1 MMECYQKQQEEKYG
15 CVFCP
20 GLNFSSELT
29 LLDHISIV
37 HEERPMNGP
46 LSGPKNGPMV
56 GPSWIGPINIPGW
69 SGPMSGP
76 SLGGPKSGPGC
87 SGPMNDPISGPGW
100 SGPMNGPMSGPDWS
114 GPMNGPMSSPGGSGP
129 MSGLGWSGPMSG
141 PSWSGPM
148 SSPGWNGPM
157 SGLRNG
163 PKNYE
168 CSLCG
173 GAKKFNSKNILIQ
186 HMVKAHEG
194 KLRKKQSCFRCGEIY
209 GERSV
214 IEKVK
219 HIIGKK
225 FCSF

>member
-1 MMECYQKQQEEKYG
+1 MPLLSGLSILEKISHMMDCYQKQQEEKYG

-37 HEERPMNGP
+37 HGEEGP
-46 LSGPKNGPMV
+46 LS
-56 GPSWIGPINIPGW
+56 
-69 SGPMSGP
+69 
-76 SLGGPKSGPGC
+76 
-87 SGPMNDPISGPGW
+87 
-100 SGPMNGPMSGPDWS
+100 
-114 GPMNGPMSSPGGSGP
+114 
-129 MSGLGWSGPMSG
+129 
-141 PSWSGPM
+141 
-148 SSPGWNGPM
+148 
-157 SGLRNG
+157 G

-173 GAKKFNSKNILIQ
+173 AAKKFNSKNILIQ

-219 HIIGKK
+219 HIIGKRNN
-225 FCSF
+225 

>member
-1 MMECYQKQQEEKYG
+1 MMDCYQKQQEEKYG

-20 GLNFSSELT
+20 GLNFSSELI

-37 HEERPMNGP
+37 HKDGP
-46 LSGPKNGPMV
+46 LSGPLSNPDCSGPMS
-56 GPSWIGPINIPGW
+56 GPMSGPGWIGPMSDPGW

-76 SLGGPKSGPGC
+76 Y
-87 SGPMNDPISGPGW
+87 
-100 SGPMNGPMSGPDWS
+100 
-114 GPMNGPMSSPGGSGP
+114 
-129 MSGLGWSGPMSG
+129 WSGPMSG
-141 PSWSGPM
+141 PLSGPM
-148 SSPGWNGPM
+148 NGPGLSGPM

-219 HIIGKK
+219 HIIGKRIK
-225 FCSF
+225 EFCSFINLFVNKKLGK

>member
-1 MMECYQKQQEEKYG
+1 MDCYQKQQEEKYG

-20 GLNFSSELT
+20 GLNFSSELI

-37 HEERPMNGP
+37 HKDGP
-46 LSGPKNGPMV
+46 LSGPLSNPDWSGPMT
-56 GPSWIGPINIPGW
+56 GPMSGPMSGPGW

-76 SLGGPKSGPGC
+76 MSGPRW
-87 SGPMNDPISGPGW
+87 SAPMSSPSL
-100 SGPMNGPMSGPDWS
+100 NGPMSGPDWS
-114 GPMNGPMSSPGGSGP
+114 S
-129 MSGLGWSGPMSG
+129 PMSG
-141 PSWSGPM
+141 P
-148 SSPGWNGPM
+148 GWTGPM

-163 PKNYE
+163 PKNFE

-173 GAKKFNSKNILIQ
+173 AAKKFNSKNVLIQ

-225 FCSF
+225 FCSFLNLYENKKLGYVPKKHFHFSGRLRGKILGLS

>member
-1 MMECYQKQQEEKYG
+1 MSS
-15 CVFCP
+15 P
-20 GLNFSSELT
+20 GS
-29 LLDHISIV
+29 
-37 HEERPMNGP
+37 NGP
-46 LSGPKNGPMV
+46 LSGPMSN
-56 GPSWIGPINIPGW
+56 PGW

-76 SLGGPKSGPGC
+76 
-87 SGPMNDPISGPGW
+87 
-100 SGPMNGPMSGPDWS
+100 MNGPGL
-114 GPMNGPMSSPGGSGP
+114 
-129 MSGLGWSGPMSG
+129 SGLWG
-141 PSWSGPM
+141 
-148 SSPGWNGPM
+148 
-157 SGLRNG
+157 G

>member
-1 MMECYQKQQEEKYG
+1 MPLLSGLSILKKISHMMDCYQKQQEEKYG

-37 HEERPMNGP
+37 HGGDGP
-46 LSGPKNGPMV
+46 LSGPLSGPM
-56 GPSWIGPINIPGW
+56 SEPGW
-69 SGPMSGP
+69 SGPMS
-76 SLGGPKSGPGC
+76 
-87 SGPMNDPISGPGW
+87 
-100 SGPMNGPMSGPDWS
+100 
-114 GPMNGPMSSPGGSGP
+114 
-129 MSGLGWSGPMSG
+129 
-141 PSWSGPM
+141 
-148 SSPGWNGPM
+148 
-157 SGLRNG
+157 G

-173 GAKKFNSKNILIQ
+173 AAKKFNSKNILIQ

-219 HIIGKK
+219 HIIGKRNN
-225 FCSF
+225 